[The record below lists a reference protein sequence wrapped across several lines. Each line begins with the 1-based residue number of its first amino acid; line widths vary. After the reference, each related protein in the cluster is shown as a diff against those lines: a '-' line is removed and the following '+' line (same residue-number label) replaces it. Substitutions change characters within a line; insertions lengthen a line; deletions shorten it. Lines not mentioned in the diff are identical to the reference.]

1 MSAALLFCLLTTEA
15 NAHVPGWLKW
25 LGELSGWTATFMTIG
40 AAAATLW
47 GLGAA
52 ATSGFRKKRAQD
64 LAEANKPVAP
74 TPLPPP
80 SPAALP
86 PQHHYE
92 AELQGMR
99 VRALHTE
106 SELVEAQEAMRRL
119 RRALDESA
127 IEHSRSAKALYESRA
142 EVETLRAKSAALLA
156 EMARL
161 RAQGPS
167 TPPPPRPPTL
177 RGARDR

>member
-1 MSAALLFCLLTTEA
+1 MPASALIVWISEHETAIGTA
-15 NAHVPGWLKW
+15 AGAI
-25 LGELSGWTATFMTIG
+25 GTATTI
-40 AAAATLW
+40 LW
-47 GLGAA
+47 AKLSALRVPK
-52 ATSGFRKKRAQD
+52 SWV
-64 LAEANKPVAP
+64 AEDAKGPVAP

-80 SPAALP
+80 SPAAMP
-86 PQHHYE
+86 PHHHYE
-92 AELQGMR
+92 AELQAMR

-142 EVETLRAKSAALLA
+142 EVELLRAKSTALLA

-161 RAQGPS
+161 RVQGPS

-177 RGARDR
+177 RGTRDR